1 MVLLKL
7 ITGTRAGSSYTV
19 SAFPLTIGRSAA
31 AGLRLEEPGVWENHL
46 QLELQFPAGFR
57 LTRHADAHATVN
69 GQPFTETFLRNGDL
83 IELGAVKIQFWIAK
97 AEQIRLRWRE
107 WLTWLALI
115 LLTAAQVALIYWLP
129 Q

>member
-1 MVLLKL
+1 M
-7 ITGTRAGSSYTV
+7 
-19 SAFPLTIGRSAA
+19 
-31 AGLRLEEPGVWENHL
+31 
-46 QLELQFPAGFR
+46 
-57 LTRHADAHATVN
+57 ADAAQVLIGKHD
-69 GQPFTETFLRNGDL
+69 FTTFRSVHCQAQSPVKTLDRLDVTRNGDL

>member
-1 MVLLKL
+1 ML
-7 ITGTRAGSSYTV
+7 
-19 SAFPLTIGRSAA
+19 FRS
-31 AGLRLEEPGVWENHL
+31 
-46 QLELQFPAGFR
+46 FR
-57 LTRHADAHATVN
+57 LTRRADANATVN
-69 GQPFTETFLRNGDL
+69 GEPFTEIFLRNGDL
-83 IELGAVKIQFWIAK
+83 IELGAVKIQFWISK